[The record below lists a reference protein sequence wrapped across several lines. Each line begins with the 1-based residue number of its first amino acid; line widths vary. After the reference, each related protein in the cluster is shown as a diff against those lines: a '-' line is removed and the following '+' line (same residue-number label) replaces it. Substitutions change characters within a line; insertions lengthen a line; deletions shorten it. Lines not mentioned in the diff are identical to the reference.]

1 VAVLAVVTVRE
12 IAAHPTSYPPAELIS
27 WIVIL
32 ATIELLPVPAWRGLQ
47 LSLGFPIRLGMAIL
61 YPPGLAASLAWV
73 GSFDPRELR
82 RERRVLTSLFDRSQI
97 SLSVL
102 AGSATFHFLAHVQ
115 SPWFILI
122 PAVFAATVSDYA
134 VNVFLV
140 AVYMRLTSRV
150 RMREVVSQLRLG
162 ALSQFLLSYLG
173 LSFVGAVI
181 ARLFLTLNVFAV
193 AVFVLPLVFA
203 RQMFFRTMALEEAH
217 KELKDRERVLRAL
230 SNRMAEERQDERLQ
244 IAGYLHDDL
253 AQMLFRLTLQVE
265 MAKKRLGLREL
276 EAVDRD
282 LDGIITTKQ
291 QASDMV
297 RALIRDLHRSP
308 IGRAGLAEALHS
320 FALDAGKSFT
330 TQITTDVEEVTLPP
344 PITLLIY
351 QIAREATMNALK
363 HAEAENIWVS
373 LRNTDD
379 GVALEVR
386 DDGKGFDTAAPP
398 PEGHFG
404 SVMMKERAQVAG
416 GTFSVTSELGH
427 GSIIRASFPRVWV
440 EEGTLHEAEGT
451 SRVPESARAP
461 VGSTSAATGM
471 AIGGSKAQGQG
482 SSDDEGAQPASEP
495 TPRPHG
501 SKEEEKEKDPR
512 AARAVSA

>member
-1 VAVLAVVTVRE
+1 
-12 IAAHPTSYPPAELIS
+12 
-27 WIVIL
+27 
-32 ATIELLPVPAWRGLQ
+32 
-47 LSLGFPIRLGMAIL
+47 
-61 YPPGLAASLAWV
+61 LAAA
-73 GSFDPRELR
+73 
-82 RERRVLTSLFDRSQI
+82 LFDRCQI
-97 SLSVL
+97 AVSVL
-102 AGSATFHFLAHVQ
+102 AGSSVFHLLVPGPATLDYLAHAYVVL
-115 SPWFILI
+115 PCVL
-122 PAVFAATVSDYA
+122 AAALVDYMINVAFVSSYMK
-134 VNVFLV
+134 V
-140 AVYMRLTSRV
+140 AT
-150 RMREVVSQLRLG
+150 
-162 ALSQFLLSYLG
+162 G
-173 LSFVGAVI
+173 LSFREIIGQLRFGSGWSFIANYVGLALVGAVLAQLYQRVDI
-181 ARLFLTLNVFAV
+181 WAVILFIV
-193 AVFVLPLVFA
+193 PLLLA